1 MLIYAFA
8 LIPLYVLVWVPLSQV
23 IYGRQSALHEPLDL
37 NSSLIASDE
46 PLFCPED
53 SYKTYIIS
61 REPLMIYIDGFLKA
75 NESKHLVDVRCVIY
89 SDEMNK
95 RD

>member
-1 MLIYAFA
+1 M
-8 LIPLYVLVWVPLSQV
+8 PLSQV
-23 IYGRQSALHEPLDL
+23 IYGRHSALHEPLNL

-75 NESKHLVDVRCVIY
+75 NESKHLVDVRYVTY

-95 RD
+95 RN